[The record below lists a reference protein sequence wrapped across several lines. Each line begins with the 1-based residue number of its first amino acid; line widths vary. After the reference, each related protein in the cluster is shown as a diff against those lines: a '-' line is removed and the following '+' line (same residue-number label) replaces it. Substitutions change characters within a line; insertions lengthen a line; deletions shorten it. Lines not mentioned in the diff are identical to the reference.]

1 MGAFKKGLPLL
12 RAGGGG
18 ICGQTLALRSLSMS
32 VCKVWIERW
41 IAPLQCHFSPLHPQL
56 SVIYRC

>member
-18 ICGQTLALRSLSMS
+18 ICGQTLPREQARTPYVSCIGGRFLATCVTWEAHVKSSRLRG
-32 VCKVWIERW
+32 
-41 IAPLQCHFSPLHPQL
+41 
-56 SVIYRC
+56 